1 MQGTN
6 DHLDSQLSALID
18 GELEEFE
25 TVALLKK
32 LEHIPD
38 TERDVLMSKWSR
50 YQVAR
55 EALADECGHAAAPGF
70 AALVTQR
77 LAAEALPAAAV
88 HRGEFRAPMWSR
100 VAVAASVAFAVVIG
114 VQQYQGA
121 NTATEPSRVA
131 AVEVLS
137 TPGGGN
143 FGAVANTAGVV
154 LPSQSASG
162 VAAVSP
168 APNSKIAEERL
179 RRYLLQ
185 HASNAAAQRGHG
197 IAPFARVANFESE

>member
-55 EALADECGHAAAPGF
+55 EALADEC
-70 AALVTQR
+70 
-77 LAAEALPAAAV
+77 
-88 HRGEFRAPMWSR
+88 
-100 VAVAASVAFAVVIG
+100 
-114 VQQYQGA
+114 
-121 NTATEPSRVA
+121 
-131 AVEVLS
+131 
-137 TPGGGN
+137 
-143 FGAVANTAGVV
+143 
-154 LPSQSASG
+154 
-162 VAAVSP
+162 
-168 APNSKIAEERL
+168 
-179 RRYLLQ
+179 
-185 HASNAAAQRGHG
+185 
-197 IAPFARVANFESE
+197 